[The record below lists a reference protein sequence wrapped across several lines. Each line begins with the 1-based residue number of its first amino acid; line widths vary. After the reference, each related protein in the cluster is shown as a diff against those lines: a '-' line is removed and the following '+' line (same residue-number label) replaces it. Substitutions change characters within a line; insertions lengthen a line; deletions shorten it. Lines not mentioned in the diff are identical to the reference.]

1 MSQFLRPVG
10 MIERLYF
17 VLLRSGRSLLFLEEL
32 DTHML
37 RPLSS
42 FVGLHRLSQ
51 FDSWLADPTV
61 TGECVWERVGA
72 DGHRYAFYVLRNSGP
87 HALGVLLRNDCWH
100 YGRLHANDVLAA
112 RDGSAWALEIA
123 TDPDTHELV
132 YGGFD
137 RRRRHWSVRVV
148 RRPQRW
154 ELLIA
159 DGGVIPN
166 VSEFPALDD
175 AELAADAWLTEFHER
190 ES

>member
-1 MSQFLRPVG
+1 MSQFLRPVIT
-10 MIERLYF
+10 IERLYF
-17 VLLRSGRSLLFLEEL
+17 VLLHSGGSLLFLEER

-42 FVGLHRLSQ
+42 FVGLHRIAK

-61 TGECVWERVGA
+61 MGECVWERVGS
-72 DGHRYAFYVLRNSGP
+72 DGRRYAFYVLRNDGP
-87 HALGVLLRNDCWH
+87 TALGALLRDDCWH
-100 YGRLHANDVLAA
+100 YGRFHADEVLAA

-123 TDPDTHELV
+123 TDADTHELV

-148 RRPQRW
+148 RRPERW

-166 VSEFPALDD
+166 VSEFPKLDD